1 MGKISHISHGL
12 GDHGVGHAVV
22 GNPARDGAPKRV
34 TPIEHAFGMT
44 RQQTDAAG
52 IGGMGHAT
60 ATIDGGQTIVDSA
73 AASPLAH
80 AYSGRPDLK
89 TGNTVDAVP
98 GQRSRTNAG
107 VETYADKHRHGR
119 DMLATARRN

>member
-12 GDHGVGHAVV
+12 GDHAVGHAVP
-22 GNPARDGAPKRV
+22 GNKARDGAPKSV
-34 TPIEHAFGMT
+34 KPIEHAFGMT

-60 ATIDGGQTIVDSA
+60 ATIDGGNAPA
-73 AASPLAH
+73 APLAD
-80 AYSGRPDLK
+80 AYCGKPDMK
-89 TGNTVDAVP
+89 TGKAVDAVP
-98 GQRSRTNAG
+98 GQRSQTNQG

-119 DMLATARRN
+119 DMLATAQRN

>member
-12 GDHGVGHAVV
+12 GDHAVGHAVP
-22 GNPARDGAPKRV
+22 GNKARDGAPKSV
-34 TPIEHAFGMT
+34 KPIEHAFGMT

-80 AYSGRPDLK
+80 AYSGKPDLK
-89 TGNTVDAVP
+89 TGKCVDAVP
-98 GQRSRTNAG
+98 GQRSRTNEDA
-107 VETYADKHRHGR
+107 ETYADKHRHGQ
-119 DMLATARRN
+119 DMLATAKRN